1 MLVKFRQ
8 NEHLASIYH
17 AYHSLHRYLEEPF
30 TSFMPEALFNIGRF
44 LMTETHQNKP
54 PGVSQLYHYQ
64 FNAYLAI
71 IYLLT
76 FSATFCIV

>member
-1 MLVKFRQ
+1 MLSKFRE

-54 PGVSQLYHYQ
+54 PGVSQLY
-64 FNAYLAI
+64 YLRI
-71 IYLLT
+71 FYFSSKIY
-76 FSATFCIV
+76 F